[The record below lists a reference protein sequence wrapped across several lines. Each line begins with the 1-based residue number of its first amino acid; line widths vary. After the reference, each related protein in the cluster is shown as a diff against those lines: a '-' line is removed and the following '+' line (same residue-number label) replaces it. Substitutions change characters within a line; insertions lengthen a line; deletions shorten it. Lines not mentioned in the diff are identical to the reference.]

1 VPIVS
6 VDKAYLLSQLEL
18 PPLASTAH
26 SSEDERISALCFA
39 FGIELDEVTSER
51 AQQLKEKGAVDA
63 GASDAE
69 LYKFDIPANR
79 YDLVCAE
86 GIALALRVFLG
97 RQALPAWHC
106 VLPAHPL
113 HFTVDRSM
121 LAYRP
126 VLVCAVLR
134 GVAFT
139 PARYA
144 SFIDLQE
151 KLHFNICRR
160 RALASVGTHDLD
172 SVAGPFLYRA
182 VAPADV
188 HFAPLGAA
196 AAVRG
201 TELKAHMDEHR
212 PTISKFLPLLRAD
225 AYPLITDA
233 HGRVLS
239 LPPIINSEHSK
250 ISLATRNVLI
260 EVTATDQTKAEI
272 VLNTIVCLFSQY
284 CDAPHTVEQV
294 RVTGADGQTRVWPQ
308 LDTRAVPASVSW
320 INKCIGIS
328 LEREH
333 MARILTKMS
342 LAVQQP
348 LSAADA
354 DQIVALIPPT
364 RSDVL
369 HACDV
374 MEDVA
379 IAFGYDNIPKTVPQ
393 IACDGKMQPLNKLTD
408 LLRNELAQAGYTEIL
423 TFSLLSREEH
433 YRFMRRDDDNA
444 AVSIANPATLDFQ
457 VARTSLLPGLFKT
470 VHHNKGQP
478 KPLKLFE
485 VQDVILRDGTVDVGV
500 RNERRVSAIHCGL
513 TAGFEQL
520 QGLLDRVMEVLD
532 IVTPDE
538 KKRRVAE
545 HDAAL
550 KAGARTV
557 PVENATYRVEAL
569 SPADAA
575 LADARWMFDAH
586 GARVL
591 FAPHNGAER
600 SIGYIGFVHPEVINN
615 FELSFPC
622 SAFELQL
629 EPFL

>member
-1 VPIVS
+1 MPIVA
-6 VDKAYLLSQLEL
+6 VDKAFLLSQLAL
-18 PPLASTAH
+18 PPLKEGET
-26 SSEDERISALCFA
+26 EEERINALCFQ
-39 FGIELDEVTSER
+39 FGIELDEVTTER

-63 GASDAE
+63 DASDAE
-69 LYKFDIPANR
+69 IYKFDIPANR

-86 GIALALRVFLG
+86 GIALALRVFLE
-97 RQALPAWHC
+97 RQATPVWRTA
-106 VLPAHPL
+106 VPSSNPV
-113 HFTVDRSM
+113 HFTVDRS
-121 LAYRP
+121 LDAYRP
-126 VLVCAVLR
+126 ILVGAVLR
-134 GVAFT
+134 GFSFT

-160 RALASVGTHDLD
+160 RTLASVGTHDLD
-172 SVAGPFLYRA
+172 SVEGPFSYRA
-182 VAPADV
+182 VSPADV
-188 HFAPLGAA
+188 LFAPLGAA

-212 PTISKFLPLLRAD
+212 PSISKFLPLLRAD
-225 AYPLITDA
+225 AYPLISDA
-233 HGRVLS
+233 RGRVLS

-250 ISLATRNVLI
+250 ISLATRNILI

-284 CDAPHTVEQV
+284 CDDAYSVEQV
-294 RVTGADGQTRVWPQ
+294 RVTAADGQTRLWPQ
-308 LDTRAVPASVSW
+308 LATREVPTSVSW
-320 INKCIGIS
+320 VNKCIGVS

-342 LAVQQP
+342 LAVKQP
-348 LSAADA
+348 LSAAEPDL
-354 DQIVALIPPT
+354 IVALIPPT

-379 IAFGYDNIPKTVPQ
+379 IAYGYDNIPKTVPA
-393 IACDGKMQPLNKLTD
+393 IACDGKSQPLNKLTD

-423 TFSLLSREEH
+423 TFSLLSRDEH
-433 YRFMRRDDDNA
+433 YALMRRADDNTA
-444 AVSIANPATLDFQ
+444 ISIANPATIDFQ
-457 VARTSLLPGLFKT
+457 VARTSLLPGMFKT

-485 VQDVILRDGTVDVGV
+485 VQDVVLRDAATDVGA
-500 RNERRVSAIHCGL
+500 RNERRVAAIHCGL

-520 QGLLDRVMEVLD
+520 QGLLDRAMEVLD
-532 IVTPDE
+532 ILTPDE
-538 KKRRVAE
+538 KARRLAE
-545 HDAAL
+545 HAAAL
-550 KAGARTV
+550 KAGGRAA
-557 PVENATYRVEAL
+557 PVENGTYRVEKL
-569 SPADAA
+569 TADEAA
-575 LADARWMFDAH
+575 RPDARWMFDAH
-586 GARVL
+586 GARVI
-591 FAPHNGAER
+591 FTPHNGAAR
-600 SIGYIGFVHPEVINN
+600 DVGYIGFVHPEVVDN